1 MEIRKTYVFKK
12 DGVTGFACGYKPKD
26 GEIIEE
32 REILYAIDGFE
43 LYKDGE
49 KIGGAVWLKDGDKK
63 ESYEEL
69 PVLNEDEEVEVE
81 KEQ

>member
-1 MEIRKTYVFKK
+1 MEIRITYVFKK
-12 DGVTGFACGYKPKD
+12 DGVTGFACGYKPKNA
-26 GEIIEE
+26 EIVEE
-32 REILYAIDGFE
+32 REILYATDGFE

-69 PVLNEDEEVEVE
+69 PVLNEDEEVEGGE
-81 KEQ
+81 EQ